1 MGLFKEV
8 QKQLKKKEEQEK
20 IARLLYGGTQSTAPS
35 SFVAYPG
42 QAPVG
47 YNKGG
52 VVGEHRKMFRKPG
65 LARQALGI
73 LASSGELMNEVQPV
87 RMANGGDPLLESINQ
102 LKQQMAAEMDMYNQA
117 LNFRSPVVA
126 ANAKARHSRNIAQL
140 RQQMTELGQRAAER
154 PQARPVG
161 QEIPDAAKLPPQVAA
176 PASSIADFVKNPAA
190 ETRRG
195 IAALGQAVTQKAS
208 EMPLLPDSVV
218 DTAQTGLASLAEGAK
233 RLGDPALLT
242 EGAELLRQGT
252 EIQPDDTLLQAG
264 AKLGQRGL
272 AKVNEGMAAL
282 DRLPGRVGEALAS
295 PAGDAME
302 AMKLRKEAKQ
312 AQDKVLKDQEAALQ
326 EAMTV
331 KAAEAAR
338 AAGLT
343 VGDKAGQAA
352 AEGEREG
359 TSSEADTFESAMS
372 KLADSSLD
380 EKKSGTNDL
389 LVQIGLSI
397 ASGQSD
403 DALTNIA
410 QGTLAGL
417 TSFKNRK
424 LAEEKA
430 APAMIQTI
438 RALDKAGLTK
448 DERKVAMNYLFKT
461 KTRTETGA
469 EVMSSAIYEAAMAG
483 DVVALASLL
492 SQSGSD
498 DPTGEAE
505 DFIKKVEEEMAG
517 TRTAKRKKQEA
528 KEDEGSGFFSKTY
541 DSISGLFD

>member
-1 MGLFKEV
+1 MIK
-8 QKQLKKKEEQEK
+8 
-20 IARLLYGGTQSTAPS
+20 
-35 SFVAYPG
+35 G
-42 QAPVG
+42 Q
-47 YNKGG
+47 
-52 VVGEHRKMFRKPG
+52 HRKMFRKPG

-87 RMANGGDPLLESINQ
+87 RMANGGDPMLESINQ
-102 LKQQMAAEMDMYNQA
+102 LKQQMAVEMDMYNQS
-117 LNFRSPVVA
+117 LNFPSPIVA
-126 ANAKARHSRNIAQL
+126 ANAKARHSRNIAKL
-140 RQQMTELGQRAAER
+140 RQQMVELGQRAAAR

-176 PASSIADFVKNPAA
+176 IASPIADFVKNPVAVTK
-190 ETRRG
+190 EG
-195 IAALGQAVTQKAS
+195 IAALDQAVTQKAS

-264 AKLGQRGL
+264 TKMGRRGL

-282 DRLPGRVGEALAS
+282 DRLPARVGEALAS
-295 PAGDAME
+295 PAGEAME
-302 AMKLRKEAKQ
+302 AMELRKEAKQ
-312 AQDKVLKDQEAALQ
+312 ERDKVLKDQEAALQ
-326 EAMTV
+326 KAMTA
-331 KAAEAAR
+331 KAAEVAR
-338 AAGLT
+338 AAGVT
-343 VGDKAGQAA
+343 PEGETEQAA
-352 AEGEREG
+352 PATAPAGEG
-359 TSSEADTFESAMS
+359 TSSEAETFESAMN

-380 EKKSGTNDL
+380 EKKGGTNDL

-417 TSFKNRK
+417 TAFKNRK

-430 APAMIQTI
+430 APAMIRTI

-448 DERKVAMNYLFKT
+448 DERKVAMNYMFKT
-461 KTRTETGA
+461 KTRTQTGA
-469 EVMSSAIYEAAMAG
+469 EVMSAAVYEAAMAG

-498 DPTGEAE
+498 DPTADAE
-505 DFIKKVEEEMAG
+505 DFIKEVNA
-517 TRTAKRKKQEA
+517 RTAKPKKQEA
-528 KEDEGSGFFSKTY
+528 KEDEGPGFFSRTY